1 MSKLTM
7 QRYYVSKWE
16 NDIINNLARCYFF
29 LRMLIR
35 IYRPW
40 VLSGLF
46 NADLLVGR
54 VPGSGW
60 NELIP
65 SATIV

>member
-1 MSKLTM
+1 M
-7 QRYYVSKWE
+7 
-16 NDIINNLARCYFF
+16 IIPAD
-29 LRMLIR
+29 
-35 IYRPW
+35 
-40 VLSGLF
+40 SGLF

>member
-1 MSKLTM
+1 VFDHAVL
-7 QRYYVSKWE
+7 
-16 NDIINNLARCYFF
+16 
-29 LRMLIR
+29 
-35 IYRPW
+35 YRRPRAA
-40 VLSGLF
+40 GLF